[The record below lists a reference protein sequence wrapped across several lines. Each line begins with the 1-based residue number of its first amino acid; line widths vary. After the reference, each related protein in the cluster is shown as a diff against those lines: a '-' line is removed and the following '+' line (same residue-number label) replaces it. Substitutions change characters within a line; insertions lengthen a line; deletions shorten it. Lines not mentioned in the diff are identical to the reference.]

1 MQGQQYD
8 EESDLHYN
16 RHRYYD
22 PTIGRYITQDP
33 IGLRGGMS
41 FYSYPVN
48 PLQFIDPL
56 GLELTTEQQN
66 AIQSA
71 AEDWSKSNVPYRSGG
86 TTKTGAD
93 CSGAIS
99 SIYKQAGVDI
109 GRLTSGQFTHDPRFI
124 PVNGEPTLGDIG
136 HYTKHVVLYG
146 GSATGVKGRDVWSAS
161 HTGGPV
167 FRASD
172 KNGLEHLLGIDTQQE
187 QEQEQEQEQS

>member
-1 MQGQQYD
+1 
-8 EESDLHYN
+8 
-16 RHRYYD
+16 
-22 PTIGRYITQDP
+22 
-33 IGLRGGMS
+33 MS
-41 FYSYPVN
+41 FYGYPVN

-71 AEDWSKSNVPYRSGG
+71 AEDWSKSNVPYLYGG
-86 TTKTGAD
+86 ATKTGAD

-99 SIYKQAGVDI
+99 SIYKQAGINI
-109 GRLTSGQFTHDPRFI
+109 GRLTSDQFTHDPCFT
-124 PVNGEPTLGDIG
+124 PVNGEPTLGDVG

-172 KNGLEHLLGIDTQQE
+172 KKWFGTPTWYRYSAGTGTGAKLTCGSYGMLDKNGQCNELF
-187 QEQEQEQEQS
+187 